1 MGFEIKSTKDIVDN
15 NGVKI
20 LVYANSGF
28 GKTSTLGTLKGKTL
42 LLNVENGFLVL
53 KDKDIDTID
62 ITSISTLGEVYK
74 ALVDGSL
81 QYDNVAI
88 DSLSEIGEMVVSELM
103 QDEYYGDPR
112 NAMVLWKTYSN
123 RMTNIVKM
131 FRDLKGFNV
140 IFTALVENVDANGTI
155 TKMPM
160 IPAKKFQLKL
170 PSLFDEVYYG
180 VVKGD
185 GERFLHTTDGA
196 GYMAKSRA
204 GTFAREVN
212 ITQDK
217 EDATTLGAML
227 QAIVNN

>member
-62 ITSISTLGEVYK
+62 ITSISTLGEVYN

-212 ITQDK
+212 ITQGK

>member
-28 GKTSTLGTLKGKTL
+28 GKTSTLGTLKGKTI

-62 ITSISTLGEVYK
+62 ITSISTLGEVYN

-185 GERFLHTTDGA
+185 GERILHTTDGA

-212 ITQDK
+212 ITQGK
-217 EDATTLGAML
+217 EDAITLGAML
-227 QAIVNN
+227 QAIVNK

>member
-62 ITSISTLGEVYK
+62 ITSISTLGEVYN

-185 GERFLHTTDGA
+185 GERILHTTDGA

-204 GTFAREVN
+204 GAFGREVN
-212 ITQDK
+212 ITKDK

-227 QAIVNN
+227 QAIVNK

>member
-62 ITSISTLGEVYK
+62 ITSISTLGEVYN

-212 ITQDK
+212 ITKDK

>member
-62 ITSISTLGEVYK
+62 ITSISTLGEVYN